1 MEFKLKSEYNFHLK
15 KHKVINQNNLN
26 NNNIIKNQQ
35 SFNLVV
41 NNIQNF
47 PQENHYLNFVTNLY
61 YKKFLDFK
69 LENIMNNKTF
79 GNNINENNVIE
90 NNNNNK
96 IKDFYDVNNNFKY
109 EFNFIYNVHKK
120 KFKNLIIIKEINY
133 NIFCV

>member
-1 MEFKLKSEYNFHLK
+1 MEFKLKSEFNFHLK
-15 KHKVINQNNLN
+15 KHYAINQKDLN
-26 NNNIIKNQQ
+26 DNNIINNQQ
-35 SFNLVV
+35 NFNLVV

-61 YKKFLDFK
+61 YKQFLNFN
-69 LENIMNNKTF
+69 LENILNNKTF
-79 GNNINENNVIE
+79 GNNINQKNVIE

-109 EFNFIYNVHKK
+109 EFNFIYNVNKK

>member
-1 MEFKLKSEYNFHLK
+1 M
-15 KHKVINQNNLN
+15 NQNNLN
-26 NNNIIKNQQ
+26 NNNNNIINNQQ

-79 GNNINENNVIE
+79 RNNINENNVIE
-90 NNNNNK
+90 NNNYNFNEFYGVNNK
-96 IKDFYDVNNNFKY
+96 IKYD
-109 EFNFIYNVHKK
+109 FNFNNGNMK
-120 KFKNLIIIKEINY
+120 KFNNLIITKEINY
-133 NIFCV
+133 NICCI